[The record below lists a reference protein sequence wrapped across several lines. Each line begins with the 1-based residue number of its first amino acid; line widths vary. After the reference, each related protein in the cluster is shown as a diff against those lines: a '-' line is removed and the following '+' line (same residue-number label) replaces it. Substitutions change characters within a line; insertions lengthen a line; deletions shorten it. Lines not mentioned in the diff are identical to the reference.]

1 VASIDMFGLHPLRD
15 KPAWSQEAEGI
26 SSMSQMESLLDIL
39 ASSGARLTSLR
50 LAADNIQ
57 PVNAASQVSLESVWP
72 DILSFT
78 GLQSLALLENE
89 NSNYIACDLADLTV
103 LTGLTSLWLQQGR
116 SSPHGGDPTTG
127 IPLPIDFGDF
137 EYLLDELNLQCLTL
151 ANIRF
156 NTDLDT
162 FWEGA
167 SLHKLKH
174 LRLDYITFD
183 GFDHFKEW
191 SAPVAMPLA
200 LSRLVDLR

>member
-1 VASIDMFGLHPLRD
+1 
-15 KPAWSQEAEGI
+15 
-26 SSMSQMESLLDIL
+26 
-39 ASSGARLTSLR
+39 
-50 LAADNIQ
+50 
-57 PVNAASQVSLESVWP
+57 
-72 DILSFT
+72 
-78 GLQSLALLENE
+78 
-89 NSNYIACDLADLTV
+89 
-103 LTGLTSLWLQQGR
+103 
-116 SSPHGGDPTTG
+116 
-127 IPLPIDFGDF
+127 
-137 EYLLDELNLQCLTL
+137 L

-191 SAPVAMPLA
+191 SWSAPVAMPLA